1 MAIDTK
7 VTRNIGYGLYVITA
21 REGEKDNGMIA
32 NTLMQVSS
40 EPLRFSVCI
49 NKSNYTHD
57 MIKNTGIMN
66 VSPISKS
73 APFEVFK
80 ALGFSS
86 GRDTDKMSSLS
97 FRRSENGIAVLSD
110 NVNSFLSLKVYQYI
124 DLGSHGLF
132 ICDLTESEV
141 ITKDETMSYT
151 YYHANVKPKPE
162 AKKSDKKTYVCR
174 ICGYTHEGE
183 LPSDFICPWCKH
195 GPEDMEEK

>member
-66 VSPISKS
+66 VSPISQS

-124 DLGSHGLF
+124 DLGSHGMF
-132 ICDLTESEV
+132 ICDLTESGV

-162 AKKSDKKTYVCR
+162 AKKTDKKTYVCR
-174 ICGYTHEGE
+174 ICGYVHEGE

>member
-66 VSPISKS
+66 VSPISQS

-110 NVNSFLSLKVYQYI
+110 NVNSFLSLSVCQYI

-141 ITKDETMSYT
+141 ITKDETMSYS
-151 YYHANVKPKPE
+151 YYHSNVKPKPE
-162 AKKSDKKTYVCR
+162 AKKTDKKTYVCR
-174 ICGYTHEGE
+174 ICGYTHEGD

-195 GPEDMEEK
+195 PASDFEER